1 MPNPHGQAIFKFG
14 ATKLP
19 TPNSET
25 VALRELLA
33 LRKLS
38 NPQGKLRTPNSE
50 LRTLNSCIQ
59 IKSTKI
65 SHTVTIPHQICF
77 RLDAQLLEQ
86 ISQLQVQQAK
96 LALSATNLA
105 NLRHYALLNLSPQ
118 QQSPF
123 TQSCLSFATEYSWE
137 KNQASASLFR
147 SVINLEGKISQQ
159 IKQELSHNPS
169 LLREISQAHYW
180 LVAEILAQL
189 PLTSKAWY
197 SWLLASGFAIA
208 MIIINLLIWYLPSL
222 NYLLKLIICLSI
234 FFLLTSVAKT
244 LITQQLK
251 SWIIYHLLQG
261 ILAKS
266 TMRRKLGLNFLS
278 FLLRT

>member
-14 ATKLP
+14 ATKL
-19 TPNSET
+19 
-25 VALRELLA
+25 
-33 LRKLS
+33 
-38 NPQGKLRTPNSE
+38 RTPNSE
-50 LRTLNSCIQ
+50 LRIPNSEFRTLNSCIQ

-65 SHTVTIPHQICF
+65 SRTVTIPHQICF
-77 RLDAQLLEQ
+77 RLDAQMLEQ
-86 ISQLQVQQAK
+86 ISQLQVRQAK

-123 TQSCLSFATEYSWE
+123 TQSCLTFATEYSWE
-137 KNQASASLFR
+137 ANQESISLFR

-159 IKQELSHNPS
+159 ITQELSQNPA

-197 SWLLASGFAIA
+197 SWLLASGLAIA
-208 MIIINLLIWYLPSL
+208 MIIINILIWYLISG
-222 NYLLKLIICLSI
+222 NYLPKLIICLSI
-234 FFLLTSVAKT
+234 FLLLTSVAKT
-244 LITQQLK
+244 LITRQLK

-266 TMRRKLGLNFLS
+266 IMRRKLGLNFLS

>member
-1 MPNPHGQAIFKFG
+1 VIRNFHGQG
-14 ATKLP
+14 
-19 TPNSET
+19 NS
-25 VALRELLA
+25 
-33 LRKLS
+33 
-38 NPQGKLRTPNSE
+38 Q

-65 SHTVTIPHQICF
+65 SRTLTIPYQICF

-86 ISQLQVQQAK
+86 ISQLQAHQVK
-96 LALSATNLA
+96 LALSGTNLA

-123 TQSCLSFATEYSWE
+123 TQSCLSFATEYSE
-137 KNQASASLFR
+137 SVNQESIGLFR
-147 SVINLEGKISQQ
+147 SVINLEGQISQQ
-159 IKQELSHNPS
+159 IAQELALNPS

-208 MIIINLLIWYLPSL
+208 TMIINILIWYLISG
-222 NYLLKLIICLSI
+222 NYLPKLIISLSI
-234 FFLLTSVAKT
+234 FFLLTSVART
-244 LITQQLK
+244 LLTRQLK

-261 ILAKS
+261 IFAKS
-266 TMRRKLGLNFLS
+266 IMRRKLGLNFLS
-278 FLLRT
+278 FLL